1 MNKINNIKINMPIC
15 GTNYICKNFS
25 KLKRYM
31 AFLNN
36 MTEFSSTIDSGKQF
50 HVSITRHEKK
60 DLRQLITDRG
70 LTSFKLWPRNEE
82 T

>member
-1 MNKINNIKINMPIC
+1 
-15 GTNYICKNFS
+15 
-25 KLKRYM
+25 M

-50 HVSITRHEKK
+50 HISITRQEKN
-60 DLRQLITDRG
+60 DLRQLMTDRG

-82 T
+82 ICANSKMFYLQLRYLLLP